1 MARRPREGRSG
12 EEVSLRPVTAADL
25 RAVHALERR
34 IEVHEARPLVTPYEE
49 FAEWLADPFLDL
61 DRDTRLIERDG
72 SVIAWGRVWCR
83 DDREREARAFL
94 FGGVDPAYRRQ
105 GIGGEL
111 LAWLLAS
118 AGERLS
124 AAPAGLPR
132 FVRAV
137 AYATQDDAIAL
148 FARHGLAP
156 ARYSDELVRDLAT
169 PLDATPSPGIAI
181 VPWDE
186 ARSEEARIAENEAF
200 ADHWGSAPRDPV
212 AWRKDHEEHGSRL
225 DLSFLALDGDRVVGL
240 TRNGIY
246 PEDEALTGRRDGC
259 IRNLSVVR
267 SHRRR
272 GIAAALLAAS
282 IEAFRGAGM
291 THAALGVD
299 SENPTGAYGL
309 YERLGFRA
317 LHRVVFCQKES

>member
-1 MARRPREGRSG
+1 MRAITP
-12 EEVSLRPVTAADL
+12 ADL
-25 RAVHALERR
+25 DAVHALERR
-34 IEVHEARPLVTPYEE
+34 IEVHEARPLVTPHEE
-49 FAEWLADPFLDL
+49 FAEWLEDPFLDL
-61 DRDTRLIERDG
+61 ARDTRLVERDG
-72 SVIAWGRVWCR
+72 RVIAWGRVWCR

-94 FGGVDPAYRRQ
+94 FGGVDPAHRRQ

-111 LAWLLAS
+111 LAWLIAS
-118 AGERLS
+118 AGKRLA

-132 FVRAV
+132 YVRAI
-137 AYATQDDAIAL
+137 AYAGQADALAL

-156 ARYSDELVRDLAT
+156 ARYSDELVRDLAA
-169 PLDATPSPGIAI
+169 PLDPTPSPGIAI
-181 VPWDE
+181 VPWDD
-186 ARSEEARIAENEAF
+186 ARSEEARVAENEAF

-212 AWRKDHEEHGSRL
+212 AWRKDLAEHGSRL
-225 DLSFLALDGDRVVGL
+225 DLSFLALDGDRVVGV
-240 TRNGIY
+240 TRNGSY
-246 PEDEALTGRRDGC
+246 PEDAALTGRRDGW

-282 IEAFRGAGM
+282 IEAFRGAGL

-309 YERLGFRA
+309 YQRLGFRP
-317 LHRVVFCQKES
+317 LHRVVVCQKES